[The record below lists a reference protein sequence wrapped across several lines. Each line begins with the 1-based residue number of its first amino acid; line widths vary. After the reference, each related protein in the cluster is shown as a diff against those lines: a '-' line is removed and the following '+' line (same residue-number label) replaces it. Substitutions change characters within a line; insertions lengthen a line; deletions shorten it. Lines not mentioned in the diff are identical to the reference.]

1 MAISNLETIIDNIE
15 QMIEN
20 VRADNRGRILL
31 PKDNLR
37 QLVGELK
44 GAIPEEIKRYNEK
57 TRELEQTKSRE
68 LEKARHNAERI
79 MTEANEMRDR
89 LLNENEQVKLAETRA
104 KQITDEA
111 MANANQVLSQAQAQV
126 SGIQNKALKE
136 YDDSLAFMINYIQN
150 IGNDIANTMN
160 AQLRELQNKLNEI
173 VNTRNELQQSVA
185 RRQMNGNA

>member
-185 RRQMNGNA
+185 RSQMNGNA